1 MENEKQ
7 KSMKVKILS
16 LVASL
21 VLCFLLI
28 GVSVYAALT
37 QTLTIDNT
45 ITITTSGQ
53 TKVAVKVSEY
63 LNEGVTAVSKSP
75 ETISD
80 WTVVLDKSE
89 NTDEAT
95 INTSDE
101 VSGEVKSK
109 LSPIDFNHTTGVN
122 YYAYK
127 FEFTNKSTAVD
138 GKVTKAH
145 ISTSAV
151 DNTELTI
158 YYGDTLSASMTSLT
172 NNDALDTTITLPEKD
187 GGAKEFYI
195 IVASNVALEALT
207 EKAGTPFN
215 ISITLDQQSA

>member
-63 LNEGVTAVSKSP
+63 LNKANTAVDASP
-75 ETISD
+75 ASIEG
-80 WTVVLDKSE
+80 WVLKVEKTADE
-89 NTDEAT
+89 NTKEGT
-95 INTSDE
+95 
-101 VSGEVKSK
+101 V
-109 LSPIDFNHTTGVN
+109 SPINFNYTENVN

-127 FEFTNKSTAVD
+127 FEFTNNSSKTAY
-138 GKVTKAH
+138 AH

-151 DNTELTI
+151 DNTQLTI
-158 YYGDTLSASMTSLT
+158 YYGETLSASMTSLT
-172 NNDALDTTITLPEKD
+172 NNDALDADVTLAATD
-187 GGAKEFYI
+187 GTGEFYI
-195 IVASNVALEALT
+195 IVASNVALDALT
-207 EKAGTPFN
+207 EKAGVPFN
-215 ISITLDQQSA
+215 ISITLDQNA

>member
-63 LNEGVTAVSKSP
+63 LNKANTAVDASP
-75 ETISD
+75 ASIEG
-80 WTVVLDKSE
+80 WVLKVEKTADE
-89 NTDEAT
+89 NTKEGT
-95 INTSDE
+95 
-101 VSGEVKSK
+101 V
-109 LSPIDFNHTTGVN
+109 SPINFNYTENVN

-127 FEFTNKSTAVD
+127 IEFSNETVSGGSNAAAY
-138 GKVTKAH
+138 AH
-145 ISTSAV
+145 ITSSAY
-151 DNTELTI
+151 DNTQI
-158 YYGDTLSASMTSLT
+158 SIWYGTTTTPENTLT
-172 NNDALDTTITLPEKD
+172 NNTAMDTDVTITA
-187 GGAKEFYI
+187 GGTATFYVV
-195 IVASNVALEALT
+195 VAASEALEGLN
-207 EKAGTPFN
+207 EKTQTPFN
-215 ISITLDQQSA
+215 LSITIDQTA